1 MYDACK
7 CLNLKNC
14 IFFNGKETTQYLW
27 NVVGNL
33 CQLSLAVCV
42 CILFIKLCTFVLLML
57 FYNFFLKFS
66 HFKNNTIIL
75 LTFFSM

>member
-42 CILFIKLCTFVLLML
+42 CIFIYKTLYICIINVVL
-57 FYNFFLKFS
+57 
-66 HFKNNTIIL
+66 
-75 LTFFSM
+75 

>member
-57 FYNFFLKFS
+57 FYIFF
-66 HFKNNTIIL
+66 
-75 LTFFSM
+75 